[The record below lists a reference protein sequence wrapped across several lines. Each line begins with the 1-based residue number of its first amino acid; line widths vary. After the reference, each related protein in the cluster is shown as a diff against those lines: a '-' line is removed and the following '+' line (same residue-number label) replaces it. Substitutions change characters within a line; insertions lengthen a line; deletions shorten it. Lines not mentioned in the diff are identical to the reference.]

1 MNEAVAP
8 AIDCDAAA
16 ALLEPLTELVIRA
29 GRAILAVNRA
39 AMKVDGKADG
49 SPVTEADLAA
59 DRIIMEGLA
68 QLVPNVPA
76 LSEERAP
83 LARPP
88 YEESFFLVDPLDG
101 TKEFVA
107 GRNEFTV
114 NIALVTRG
122 TPLLGIVGAPAL
134 GLIWRGIVGR
144 GAERLTFRENAA
156 PLREPI
162 HTRACPP
169 PKYSWTVAVSRSH
182 GDPGTEAFIAAR
194 PGAVRTEL
202 GSAVKFARV
211 AEGAVDIYPR
221 LSPTCEWDVAAGHA
235 VVTAA
240 GGKVTDPSG
249 AALRFGLAKD
259 FLVPE
264 FIAWG
269 DPAAAEPSLRAQRSN
284 P

>member
-1 MNEAVAP
+1 MNEAVPP

-59 DRIIMEGLA
+59 DRIIVEGLA

-83 LARPP
+83 LALPP
-88 YEESFFLVDPLDG
+88 YKESFFLVDPLDG

-162 HTRACPP
+162 HTRACPL
-169 PKYSWTVAVSRSH
+169 PKHSWMVAVSRSH

-194 PGAVRTEL
+194 PGAVRIQL
-202 GSAVKFARV
+202 GSAVKFGRL

-240 GGKVTDPSG
+240 GGKVTDPGG

-269 DPAAAEPSLRAQRSN
+269 DPAAAEPSLRAQRGN

>member
-1 MNEAVAP
+1 MVATPSPELRTLARIAHRAGAIVMRHYEEGAP
-8 AIDCDAAA
+8 ARKKSDQ
-16 ALLEPLTELVIRA
+16 
-29 GRAILAVNRA
+29 
-39 AMKVDGKADG
+39 
-49 SPVTEADLAA
+49 SPVTDADEEAEAFILAELEKDFTGIA
-59 DRIIMEGLA
+59 VVA
-68 QLVPNVPA
+68 
-76 LSEERAP
+76 EEEVAAGRLP
-83 LARPP
+83 KIGRR
-88 YEESFFLVDPLDG
+88 FFLVDPLDG

-162 HTRACPP
+162 HTRACPL
-169 PKYSWTVAVSRSH
+169 PKHSWMVAVSRSH

-194 PGAVRTEL
+194 PGAVRIQL
-202 GSAVKFARV
+202 GSAVKFGRL

-269 DPAAAEPSLRAQRSN
+269 DPAAAEPSLRAQRGN